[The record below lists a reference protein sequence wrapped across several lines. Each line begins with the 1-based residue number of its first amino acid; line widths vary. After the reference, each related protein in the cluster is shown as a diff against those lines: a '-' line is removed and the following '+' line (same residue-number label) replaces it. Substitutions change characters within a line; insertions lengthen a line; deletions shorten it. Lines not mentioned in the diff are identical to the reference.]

1 MPQGGYYCLLSGGN
15 SGRLVRLFNRRRR
28 DNVQRGSPLQL
39 LVCRARAHSHAE
51 RDRERS
57 QPHLRLAP
65 AMRPAGDRNVT
76 ESLTLEECE
85 LPRSLLQLERLL
97 RQQGVLPRLHG
108 SPLVSFSPLG
118 SRLPSDATASCR
130 PPATVARQD
139 QGHRSPKPTISTTT
153 YAPQAV
159 PILALL
165 LFCPLA
171 RASDVPAVHLDMI
184 RK

>member
-1 MPQGGYYCLLSGGN
+1 MFSVDP
-15 SGRLVRLFNRRRR
+15 LFSSWS
-28 DNVQRGSPLQL
+28 V
-39 LVCRARAHSHAE
+39 ARAHTHTHTHTE
-51 RDRERS
+51 RERERERERS

-85 LPRSLLQLERLL
+85 LPRPLLQLERLL

-139 QGHRSPKPTISTTT
+139 QGHRSPTPTISTTT

-171 RASDVPAVHLDMI
+171 RASDVPEVHLDII

>member
-1 MPQGGYYCLLSGGN
+1 MFSVDP
-15 SGRLVRLFNRRRR
+15 LFSSWS
-28 DNVQRGSPLQL
+28 V
-39 LVCRARAHSHAE
+39 ARAHTHRE
-51 RDRERS
+51 RERERERS

-85 LPRSLLQLERLL
+85 LPRPLLQLERLL

-108 SPLVSFSPLG
+108 SPIVSSSPLR
-118 SRLPSDATASCR
+118 SRLPSDTTASCR

-139 QGHRSPKPTISTTT
+139 QGHRSPTPTISTTS

-171 RASDVPAVHLDMI
+171 RASHVPKFKNSWAFPSQRVGEEEAW
-184 RK
+184 RRRG